1 MKTPDKRYSKR
12 TTAMRHKSDVDAFV
26 NAWVAGNVRAERGL
40 SDIPGEIDRLAAAL
54 TGAARAQGI
63 SGGELH
69 RVLGD
74 IDNYLTEQCQKAVAD

>member
-1 MKTPDKRYSKR
+1 MFHNNR
-12 TTAMRHKSDVDAFV
+12 DVETFV
-26 NAWVAGNVRAERGL
+26 NAWVARNVRAEHGL
-40 SDIPGEIDRLAAAL
+40 SPIPGEIDRLAADL

-74 IDNYLTEQCQKAVAD
+74 IDDYLAGQCQKSGAD